1 MTDLHPRDLLALDA
15 LRRDRDECGEGL
27 TLEEVAQVAGT
38 RYPRAVIRRLNRG
51 GYQVGEWRGRYQLG
65 HAEPPVAAS
74 TGAPDTADG
83 GEPPAAGSTRASGA
97 PVDVAPRLFDPLLL
111 EAA

>member
-1 MTDLHPRDLLALDA
+1 MSGVHGRDLPVLEALVA
-15 LRRDRDECGEGL
+15 DREESGEGL
-27 TLEEVAQVAGT
+27 LLADVARLAGT
-38 RYPRAVIRRLNRG
+38 RYPRRVLNRLLRA

-65 HAEPPVAAS
+65 HAEPVAAS
-74 TGAPDTADG
+74 TGASGPEST
-83 GEPPAAGSTRASGA
+83 EPPSDRLPREPGA